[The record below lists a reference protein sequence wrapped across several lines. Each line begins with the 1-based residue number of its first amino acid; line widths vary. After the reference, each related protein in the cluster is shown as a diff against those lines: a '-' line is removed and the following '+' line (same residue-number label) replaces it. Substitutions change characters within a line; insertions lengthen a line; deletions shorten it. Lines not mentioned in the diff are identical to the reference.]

1 MSAAAALGVSSLWF
15 NMDVLLRRALPGR
28 WGQILLGVC
37 GGAGTYREG
46 ALAEFETSSM
56 LPQRLRTRSGIH
68 LQERT
73 DGPGQLALRAW
84 LRAGKCAIVAVDSFH
99 LPYRP
104 AFRRVHSGRTLIVRP
119 LPATGMAS
127 IDDWWPPFWK
137 GDLPFAA
144 LEPARASLVRIDA
157 RREPVFAGS
166 PSAFRWWSLEAPA
179 APPGNP
185 CGWLAARLADLAADD
200 ESHGTGGSASASAEF
215 LRALARCPGEMPD
228 DTRRSSLIL
237 RAELSAKI
245 YNFCLI
251 EAAANLLGDA
261 LLAQAL
267 QPWRSGLTRLAHARD
282 LLIKQTASPSSLYLR
297 LIGEDLLAA
306 AAAQEDLATLL
317 GAYGRPKTVAARY
330 A

>member
-15 NMDVLLRRALPGR
+15 NMDVLLHRALPGR

-37 GGAGTYREG
+37 GGAGTYRES
-46 ALAEFETSSM
+46 ALAEFETSSL
-56 LPQRLRTRSGIH
+56 LPQRLRMRSGIH
-68 LQERT
+68 FQERT

-84 LRAGKCAIVAVDSFH
+84 LRAAKCAIVAVDSFH

-119 LPATGMAS
+119 LPAADVVS
-127 IDDWWPPFWK
+127 IEDWWPPVWK
-137 GDLPFAA
+137 GVLPFAA
-144 LEPARASLVRIDA
+144 LEPARASLVKMDA

-179 APPGNP
+179 APPSDP
-185 CGWLAARLADLAADD
+185 CGWLAARLADVAADD
-200 ESHGTGGSASASAEF
+200 ESHETGGSASAEF
-215 LRALARCPGEMPD
+215 LRALARCPAETPD

-245 YNFCLI
+245 YNLCLI
-251 EAAANLLGDA
+251 EAAASLLGDA

-267 QPWRSGLTRLAHARD
+267 QPWRSGLTRLAHGRD

-306 AAAQEDLATLL
+306 AAAQEDLAALV
-317 GAYGRPKTVAARY
+317 GAYGKPKAVAARY

>member
-15 NMDVLLRRALPGR
+15 NMDALLHRALPGR

-37 GGAGTYREG
+37 GGAGIYREG

-56 LPQRLRTRSGIH
+56 LPQRLRMRSGIH

-84 LRAGKCAIVAVDSFH
+84 LRAGKCVIVAVDSFH

-119 LPATGMAS
+119 LPATDVVS
-127 IDDWWPPFWK
+127 IEDWWPPFWK
-137 GDLPFAA
+137 GELSFAT
-144 LEPARASLVRIDA
+144 LEPARASLVKIDA

-166 PSAFRWWSLEAPA
+166 PLAFRWWSLAAPA
-179 APPGNP
+179 APPSDP

-200 ESHGTGGSASASAEF
+200 DVHGASGSARL

-245 YNFCLI
+245 YNLCLI
-251 EAAANLLGDA
+251 EAAACLLGDA

-282 LLIKQTASPSSLYLR
+282 LLIKQIASPSSLYLR

-306 AAAQEDLATLL
+306 AAAQEDLATLV
-317 GAYGRPKTVAARY
+317 GAYGRPKAVAARY